1 MEKNEQKRDL
11 KKERDR
17 WNQEEQPKNGGTMAM
32 AGIFLA
38 ICTLFVTGLLRGP
51 LLIAAIG
58 LTVTAL
64 VRRGKFQGLAV
75 VSLVICA
82 YSLFSMI
89 QLAIF
94 LGAAGTAGGGFGS
107 GWMDA
112 RQEEVSEEER
122 PREEAARGE
131 NEETEMEETTEAE
144 RNLEE
149 HISLQET
156 VLPRQLLFLGTNEN
170 NVTVSGEISVIFY
183 DEAGQM
189 LSLGNMYINN
199 CPPGGKIYDGVYL
212 PRDRNGQNVPYDHY
226 EINLQVEERS
236 EVPGYEYLGD
246 QLMITANVGVNGNT
260 LVKVENPTGQMI
272 DQVELVCLYDQQGEI
287 VGYESAYLSRLEDQG
302 VLEFPLPRDE
312 NYQEIPYDDFEIVV
326 VSTVRYGV

>member
-1 MEKNEQKRDL
+1 ME
-11 KKERDR
+11 
-17 WNQEEQPKNGGTMAM
+17 PGGA
-32 AGIFLA
+32 AEKWRNHGHGRYFLA

-94 LGAAGTAGGGFGS
+94 LGAAGTAGGGFAQG
-107 GWMDA
+107 GWDA
-112 RQEEVSEEER
+112 RKEEVSEEER
-122 PREEAARGE
+122 PREEEARGE

-144 RNLEE
+144 RNPGGAYFA
-149 HISLQET
+149 SGNSPSQT
-156 VLPRQLLFLGTNEN
+156 AAVLGTNEN
-170 NVTVSGEISVIFY
+170 DVTVSGEISVIFY

-199 CPPGGKIYDGVYL
+199 CPLEERFTMEFTFPETGMDRTCPTITMKLIC
-212 PRDRNGQNVPYDHY
+212 RWRNGRKCPDTS
-226 EINLQVEERS
+226 IWGTS
-236 EVPGYEYLGD
+236 W
-246 QLMITANVGVNGNT
+246 
-260 LVKVENPTGQMI
+260 
-272 DQVELVCLYDQQGEI
+272 
-287 VGYESAYLSRLEDQG
+287 
-302 VLEFPLPRDE
+302 
-312 NYQEIPYDDFEIVV
+312 
-326 VSTVRYGV
+326 